1 MSRENTGCTMRDSRD
16 GFGKTEAPCFGVY
29 MAGTAFPLPFPLWCI
44 AHPLVLHPDE
54 PELAWDLKSV
64 S

>member
-1 MSRENTGCTMRDSRD
+1 MRDSRD

-29 MAGTAFPLPFPLWCI
+29 RAGTAFPPPFPLWCV